1 MWCSMVLP
9 LYSNDPVKKFYL
21 CACMFGDL
29 NSTNSSQIVSN
40 VGSEAHG
47 TCASLKLVQ

>member
-1 MWCSMVLP
+1 MVQHGP
-9 LYSNDPVKKFYL
+9 PTSNDPAKKFYL

-29 NSTNSSQIVSN
+29 NSTNSCQIVSN

-47 TCASLKLVQ
+47 ICASLKLVQ